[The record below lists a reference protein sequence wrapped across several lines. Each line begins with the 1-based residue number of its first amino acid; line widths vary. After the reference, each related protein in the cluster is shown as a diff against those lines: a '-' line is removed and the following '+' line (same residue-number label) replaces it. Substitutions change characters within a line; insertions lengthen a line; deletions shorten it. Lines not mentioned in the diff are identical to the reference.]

1 LAIVN
6 NTSPK
11 EEDTMKRALALIWND
26 RVKHGCISGAAEA
39 APVFVWL
46 ETADWIGGFDNESR

>member
-1 LAIVN
+1 
-6 NTSPK
+6 
-11 EEDTMKRALALIWND
+11 MKRALALICTD
-26 RVKHGCISGAAEA
+26 GVTQVFISGAAAA